1 MILLAIDT
9 ATEACSAALSVDGE
23 IRWRYQVAPRDHTR
37 LILPM
42 IEELL
47 AEAGLARSAINAIA
61 FGRGPGS
68 FTGVRI
74 GTGVT
79 QGLALALD
87 IPVVPIS
94 NLAAMAWGAQREF
107 GAARV
112 HAAIDARMGEVYH
125 AAFQIAE
132 YDVALI
138 GKEQVIAAESVPEDA
153 QESVG
158 VGTGWGSYGEALRA
172 RLSGVS
178 EVHPGYLPHAR
189 DIVELASPIAVRG
202 GGVAADE
209 ALPVYLR
216 NQVTHVAARKA
227 G

>member
-9 ATEACSAALSVDGE
+9 ATEACSAALSVDDAL
-23 IRWRYQVAPRDHTR
+23 IWRYQVAPRDHTR

-47 AEAGLARSAINAIA
+47 AEGGIGRADLDAIA

-87 IPVVPIS
+87 LPVVPVS
-94 NLAAMAWGAQREF
+94 NLAAMAWGAVREF
-107 GAARV
+107 GATRV
-112 HAAIDARMGEVYH
+112 HAAIDARMGEVYY
-125 AAFQIAE
+125 AAYRNDESGLEILAE
-132 YDVALI
+132 ERVT
-138 GKEQVIAAESVPEDA
+138 AADAVPADESPA
-153 QESVG
+153 IG
-158 VGTGWGSYGEALRA
+158 VGTGWGSYRPALRA
-172 RLSGVS
+172 RLPNVD
-178 EVHPGYLPHAR
+178 EIHDAYLPHAR
-189 DIVELASPIAVRG
+189 AIAELAAPIFAKG
-202 GGVAADE
+202 GGVAPDD

-216 NQVTHVAARKA
+216 NQVTHVAASKA